1 MIKEINKKMNDYPL
15 IVDFFAI
22 VIGCGLTAFA
32 VNFILVPNNLSTSG
46 LTGLSLVIEKFTGI
60 NYSYIY
66 YIFAVA
72 TLILAYVFM
81 GKKYLF
87 KIIFVSI
94 FYSSL
99 LVVVKN
105 FKYVF
110 VEGDMFLVCI
120 YFSLFYGVGAGLVMR
135 RGYTYGGT
143 DTIARILKKKV
154 FKDITISQIMLVIDA
169 LIILILGITF
179 GKDIALYALV
189 NHVMIIF
196 IMDYML
202 FGFRAKLYKVSII
215 CQDHHDITEFIFKEL
230 GRGVTVHEVRGGYTK
245 ETKQMIT
252 CICSPAQSAM
262 IRRYLAENH
271 PNLFMEVSPMISVYS
286 IGNRFTK
293 MVEND

>member
-1 MIKEINKKMNDYPL
+1 MAI
-15 IVDFFAI
+15 DFLSI
-22 VIGCGLTAFA
+22 VIGCSLTAFA

-46 LTGLSLVIEKFTGI
+46 LTGLALVIEEITNI

-66 YIFAVA
+66 YLFAMV
-72 TLILAYVFM
+72 TLILAYIFM

-99 LVVVKN
+99 LVIVKN
-105 FKYVF
+105 IDYVF

-120 YFSLFYGVGAGLVMR
+120 YFSIFYGVGSGLVMR

-143 DTIARILKKKV
+143 DTIARILKAKV
-154 FKDITISQIMLVIDA
+154 FKDTTISQIMLVIDA
-169 LIILILGITF
+169 IIILVLGITF

-189 NHVMIIF
+189 NHLMVIF
-196 IMDYML
+196 VMDYML
-202 FGFRAKLYKVSII
+202 FGFRSKLYKVSII
-215 CQDHHDITEFIFKEL
+215 CQDYHDITEFIFKEL
-230 GRGVTVHEVRGGYTK
+230 SRGVTVHEVRGGYTK
-245 ETKQMIT
+245 EAKHMIT

-271 PNLFMEVSPMISVYS
+271 PDLFMEVSPMVSVYS

>member
-1 MIKEINKKMNDYPL
+1 MAI
-15 IVDFFAI
+15 DFLSI
-22 VIGCGLTAFA
+22 VIGCSLTAFA

-46 LTGLSLVIEKFTGI
+46 LTGLALVIEEITNI

-66 YIFAVA
+66 YLFAMV
-72 TLILAYVFM
+72 TLILAYIFM

-105 FKYVF
+105 IDYVF

-120 YFSLFYGVGAGLVMR
+120 YFSIFYGVGSGLVMR

-143 DTIARILKKKV
+143 DTIARILKAKV
-154 FKDITISQIMLVIDA
+154 FKDTTISQIMLVIDA
-169 LIILILGITF
+169 IIILVLGITF

-189 NHVMIIF
+189 NHLMVIF
-196 IMDYML
+196 VMDYML
-202 FGFRAKLYKVSII
+202 FGFRSKLYKVSII
-215 CQDHHDITEFIFKEL
+215 CQDYYDITEFIFKEL
-230 GRGVTVHEVRGGYTK
+230 SRGVTVHEVRGGYTK
-245 ETKQMIT
+245 EAKHMIT

-271 PNLFMEVSPMISVYS
+271 PDLFMEVSPMVSVYS